1 MRKRQ
6 KKSLKLRFKEGS
18 RLHNMKGQ
26 GKVAS
31 YPEDLAKIINE
42 GGYTTQTFSVAETAF
57 CWKKRPSR
65 TFIAGEKSVPG
76 FKGQAADS
84 LVRG

>member
-1 MRKRQ
+1 MRKLQ

-18 RLHNMKGQ
+18 CLHNIKRQ

-31 YPEDLAKIINE
+31 FPEDPAQIINE
-42 GGYTTQTFSVAETAF
+42 GGYTTQTFSVAAAAF
-57 CWKKRPSR
+57 CWRKGPSR
-65 TFIAGEKSVPG
+65 AFHSWTEVSAC

-84 LVRG
+84 C